1 MALDD
6 AFERRPEGS
15 PLFCCFVRL
24 SLRGKTSEDRD
35 LISLLDPVVEA
46 AGFELVRL
54 RLMSGTQTRRL
65 QVMAERPDGSM
76 NVEGC
81 AMLSRAVAEVL
92 DAADPI
98 TGEYLLEVSSPGIDR
113 PLTRLKDFETYEGLE
128 ARIELDRL
136 CEGRKRFKGQL
147 AGLED
152 GAVAI
157 NLEGEPDHTT
167 LIPFDWVIEAKLVL
181 TDELMKR
188 GADERASRMTPQDS
202 LDGEDEE
209 DLA

>member
-15 PLFCCFVRL
+15 PLFCCFERL
-24 SLRGKTSEDRD
+24 SVRGKTSEDRD

-81 AMLSRAVAEVL
+81 AMLSRAVSQ
-92 DAADPI
+92 
-98 TGEYLLEVSSPGIDR
+98 GKS
-113 PLTRLKDFETYEGLE
+113 
-128 ARIELDRL
+128 
-136 CEGRKRFKGQL
+136 
-147 AGLED
+147 
-152 GAVAI
+152 
-157 NLEGEPDHTT
+157 
-167 LIPFDWVIEAKLVL
+167 
-181 TDELMKR
+181 
-188 GADERASRMTPQDS
+188 ASR
-202 LDGEDEE
+202 
-209 DLA
+209 